1 MYTYDA
7 YIYIYIYIHT
17 YPATLAVCARGR
29 RHSAGC
35 SAQLILEHH
44 AHAHEHTNLTNF
56 ENVSLVA
63 RRKEHF
69 RGFWS
74 IFLVAQLP
82 PKEVFWYTQEFTRLL
97 SNCARGFLGGGAKK
111 RRTNEEE

>member
-1 MYTYDA
+1 LKPREAWFQKT
-7 YIYIYIYIHT
+7 
-17 YPATLAVCARGR
+17 ARSVIFFWQR
-29 RHSAGC
+29 QPR
-35 SAQLILEHH
+35 
-44 AHAHEHTNLTNF
+44 NF
-56 ENVSLVA
+56 ENVTLVPH
-63 RRKEHF
+63 RREHF
-69 RGFWS
+69 QIFLA